1 MQFAKH
7 YPNIAYILNENSRE
21 RKIWI

>member
-7 YPNIAYILNENSRE
+7 YPNIAYILSENSRE
-21 RKIWI
+21 WKIWI

>member
-21 RKIWI
+21 RKI